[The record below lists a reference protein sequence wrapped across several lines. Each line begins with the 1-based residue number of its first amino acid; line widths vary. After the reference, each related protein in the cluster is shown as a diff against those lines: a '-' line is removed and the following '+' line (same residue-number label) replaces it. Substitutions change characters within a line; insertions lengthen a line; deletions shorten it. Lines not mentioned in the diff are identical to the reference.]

1 MTQPHLD
8 FVFFDLFVSPDDLLL
23 LVLVLV
29 FDFEFVLVVFV
40 LLLLLDDFTG
50 VEVESEDTRFVL
62 IVGGGVVVV
71 VGDTSTVILVG
82 DAGGC
87 DCCKI
92 SLLLSFNKV
101 ELGDGNGVVELIV
114 AFNIIWFISC
124 SCFSFNFWTNSSA
137 SLANSPSGLNG
148 LSFGDSLLNFKII
161 INLFS
166 H

>member
-23 LVLVLV
+23 LVLV

-40 LLLLLDDFTG
+40 LLLLLLLDDFTG

-62 IVGGGVVVV
+62 IVGGGVVVVV

-114 AFNIIWFISC
+114 AFNII
-124 SCFSFNFWTNSSA
+124 
-137 SLANSPSGLNG
+137 
-148 LSFGDSLLNFKII
+148 
-161 INLFS
+161 
-166 H
+166 

>member
-23 LVLVLV
+23 LLLLVVVV

-40 LLLLLDDFTG
+40 LFVLLLLDDFTG
-50 VEVESEDTRFVL
+50 VEVESATRFVL
-62 IVGGGVVVV
+62 IVGV
-71 VGDTSTVILVG
+71 VGDTSTIILVG

-114 AFNIIWFISC
+114 AFNII
-124 SCFSFNFWTNSSA
+124 
-137 SLANSPSGLNG
+137 
-148 LSFGDSLLNFKII
+148 
-161 INLFS
+161 
-166 H
+166 

>member
-40 LLLLLDDFTG
+40 LLLLLLLLDDFTG

-62 IVGGGVVVV
+62 IVGGGVVV

-114 AFNIIWFISC
+114 AFNII
-124 SCFSFNFWTNSSA
+124 
-137 SLANSPSGLNG
+137 
-148 LSFGDSLLNFKII
+148 
-161 INLFS
+161 
-166 H
+166 

>member
-40 LLLLLDDFTG
+40 LLLLLLLDDFTG

-114 AFNIIWFISC
+114 AFNII
-124 SCFSFNFWTNSSA
+124 
-137 SLANSPSGLNG
+137 
-148 LSFGDSLLNFKII
+148 
-161 INLFS
+161 
-166 H
+166 